1 MKPIRKM
8 RRGMSPITSTLIL
21 LGITVF
27 AMITV
32 IGYSNNIITHQSAQM
47 GERLVVEKV
56 FVESTQITIWVRN
69 IGHGE
74 LNIVEALV
82 NNTFHN
88 FDPSIVL
95 PSPDGNP
102 TAEATQIAISG
113 TYTPGIYQL
122 SLFTSRANKLGII
135 EVEYA

>member
-1 MKPIRKM
+1 MKPIKKTG
-8 RRGMSPITSTLIL
+8 RGMSPITSTLIL

-32 IGYSNNIITHQSAQM
+32 IGYSNNIISHQSAQM
-47 GERLVVEKV
+47 AERLVVEKT
-56 FVESTQITIWVRN
+56 FIEPTQITLWVRN

-74 LNIVEALV
+74 LTIVEALV
-82 NNTFHN
+82 NTTFHS
-88 FDPSIVL
+88 FSPGVIL

-102 TAEATQIAISG
+102 TAEASQITISG
-113 TYTPGIYQL
+113 TYTPGIYQV
-122 SLFTSRANKLGII
+122 SLFTSRANELGII

>member
-1 MKPIRKM
+1 
-8 RRGMSPITSTLIL
+8 MSPITSTLIL

-32 IGYSNNIITHQSAQM
+32 IGYSNNIIAHQSAQM
-47 GERLVVEKV
+47 GERLVVEKAI
-56 FVESTQITIWVRN
+56 VEPTQIIVWVRN

-74 LNIVEALV
+74 LTIIEALV

-88 FDPSIVL
+88 LNPSIIL
-95 PSPDGNP
+95 PSPEGNP
-102 TAEATQIAISG
+102 TAQATQIAISG

-122 SLFTSRANKLGII
+122 SLFTSRANQLGII
-135 EVEYA
+135 EVEYV

>member
-1 MKPIRKM
+1 
-8 RRGMSPITSTLIL
+8 MSPITSTLIL

-32 IGYSNNIITHQSAQM
+32 IGYSNNIIAHQSAQM

-56 FVESTQITIWVRN
+56 FFEPSQITVWVRN

-74 LNIVEALV
+74 LTIIEALV
-82 NNTFHN
+82 NNTFHDFN
-88 FDPSIVL
+88 PDILL
-95 PSPDGNP
+95 PSPEGNP
-102 TAEATQIAISG
+102 TAQATQIVIPG
-113 TYTPGIYQL
+113 TYIPGIYHL

-135 EVEYA
+135 EVEYV